1 MRVTE
6 RGGRGRER
14 EREARYDCWNDQ
26 RENIY
31 IYILRNVKQK
41 GEMGEVWNG
50 QKTKL
55 FET

>member
-6 RGGRGRER
+6 RGGRGREKERHDTLERSTR
-14 EREARYDCWNDQ
+14 EY
-26 RENIY
+26 IY

-50 QKTKL
+50 HKTCSKRK
-55 FET
+55 